1 MLGNSRNPTV
11 SNDWSLWRVNSRCKL
26 KDPCFCDLQN
36 WKFTLFKSISI
47 IRVQGKQIQ
56 LVLSPGCALQNFMSE
71 VPFRFSTKLFN
82 AEILIFPGSTSRC
95 LSRRPHRGHL
105 DYVSI
110 VSTPTSIHLRT
121 ANQTV
126 HRTLLERGLIRA
138 MPAMRMTVAKE
149 TIRPRQQFRAGLSDL
164 SNLDVHMTGPIKID
178 WTGKSAKDMSIWKLK
193 WEQVIQVQ
201 VLKPNKP
208 PWSILVERKAK

>member
-1 MLGNSRNPTV
+1 MNCIIGSLHSLNPYQLFECKV
-11 SNDWSLWRVNSRCKL
+11 SK
-26 KDPCFCDLQN
+26 
-36 WKFTLFKSISI
+36 
-47 IRVQGKQIQ
+47 IQ
-56 LVLSPGCALQNFMSE
+56 LVLSPGWALQNLMSE
-71 VPFRFSTKLFN
+71 ERAFRFSTKLFN
-82 AEILIFPGSTSRC
+82 AEILRFPGSISRG

-110 VSTPTSIHLRT
+110 VSTPTSIHLRR

-164 SNLDVHMTGPIKID
+164 SK
-178 WTGKSAKDMSIWKLK
+178 
-193 WEQVIQVQ
+193 
-201 VLKPNKP
+201 
-208 PWSILVERKAK
+208 R